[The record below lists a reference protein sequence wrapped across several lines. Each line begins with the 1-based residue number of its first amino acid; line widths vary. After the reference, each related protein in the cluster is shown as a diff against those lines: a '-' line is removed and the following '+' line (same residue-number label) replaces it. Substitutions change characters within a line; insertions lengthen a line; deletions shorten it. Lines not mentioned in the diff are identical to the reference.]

1 MQITPEKA
9 VSNLFTS
16 YHGQSPDKITPLPAS
31 GSERRYFRIWFAD
44 QTLLAA
50 YNPYPRE
57 NHAFITL
64 SRHFAAKGL
73 PVPQILAQDLSNHCY
88 LVSDLGDTTLFSLL
102 PHDPAIE
109 AFDQGVMALYAQ
121 VVEWLAAFQIKG
133 AQDLDFSI
141 CYPRQAFD
149 RQSMMWDLNYFKYYY
164 LKTSGIPFDE
174 QKLEEDFGRF
184 TSHLLEQPAEYFMYR
199 DFQSRNIMIYEGSPR
214 FIDYQGGRKGPLQY
228 DIASLLFDAKAN
240 IPFEQRLQLLDL
252 YIEKVREHIAIEEKS
267 FRTSFY
273 DFVVMRILQA
283 LGTYGFRGG
292 IEKKAL
298 FLQSVP
304 FAMNNLRWLVTN
316 NLLPASTPYLSG
328 LIEKIAAKGPYPE
341 STSQPEGLT
350 LTINSFSYRNGIP
363 QDASGNG
370 GGFVFDCRALP
381 NPGREPAFKYLTGQN
396 QPVIDYLQKAD

>member
-1 MQITPEKA
+1 
-9 VSNLFTS
+9 
-16 YHGQSPDKITPLPAS
+16 
-31 GSERRYFRIWFAD
+31 
-44 QTLLAA
+44 
-50 YNPYPRE
+50 
-57 NHAFITL
+57 
-64 SRHFAAKGL
+64 
-73 PVPQILAQDLSNHCY
+73 
-88 LVSDLGDTTLFSLL
+88 
-102 PHDPAIE
+102 
-109 AFDQGVMALYAQ
+109 
-121 VVEWLAAFQIKG
+121 
-133 AQDLDFSI
+133 
-141 CYPRQAFD
+141 
-149 RQSMMWDLNYFKYYY
+149 
-164 LKTSGIPFDE
+164 
-174 QKLEEDFGRF
+174 
-184 TSHLLEQPAEYFMYR
+184 MYR

-252 YIEKVREHIAIEEKS
+252 YIEKVREHITIEEKS

-328 LIEKIAAKGPYPE
+328 LIEQIAAKGPYPE

-381 NPGREPAFKYLTGQN
+381 NPGRELAFKYLTGQN
-396 QPVIDYLQKAD
+396 QPVIDYLQKADEVEQFLQHATSIVAQAVKNYQERNFSSLMVSFGCTGGQHRSVYCAEQLAKRIKARFQVNLTLEHCQKEKWPHAEGASAE